1 MEITMETRPTKW
13 TPMKALGRAQ
23 KEMDALGLPNLTVD
37 LAERLDLEFSKLTNY
52 DNKQLEDFLTLY
64 GGYKGYLETKIS
76 DIEATVGALDAAFT
90 EGFNTALFKVAKEY
104 EEEGRKKPTREELR
118 GEILYKFE
126 SLRELKRDL
135 IEQQA
140 LLKKTSGLLNT
151 YTTAYNTVS
160 RIVALRTYGTQ
171 S

>member
-1 MEITMETRPTKW
+1 MEITVETRPTKW